1 MKRLWTKQEE
11 RQLEQ
16 WISEGRSVVEIAA
29 MLGRTYAS
37 VSQKTYV
44 LGLPRHGERLS
55 QWDIN
60 MAHALRA
67 AGLTQPTIARK
78 LELKTRT
85 VEYILYRKKPE
96 ANHAVV

>member
-16 WISEGRSVVEIAA
+16 WISEGRSVAEIAA
-29 MLGRTYAS
+29 TLGRTYAS
-37 VSQKTYV
+37 VSRKTYV
-44 LGLPRHGERLS
+44 LGLSRCREHFS

-96 ANHAVV
+96 ANHAAV